1 MPTADRRSTAGRR
14 LRISS
19 ATWLVVLERANY
31 QCQWDEQGGIR
42 CGLVDGDIDPIGGGT
57 VRLTPDHK
65 TPHAID
71 PSADPTDPNLWQ
83 ALCSRHQVMKKNYWD
98 HRTGWLNVLAI
109 IQAASE
115 EEKREAYEFLKQ
127 YFHN

>member
-1 MPTADRRSTAGRR
+1 MAGRR

-42 CGLVDGDIDPIGGGT
+42 CGLEDGDIDPIGGGT

-65 TPHAID
+65 TPHSID
-71 PSADPTDPNLWQ
+71 PSADPTDSNG
-83 ALCSRHQVMKKNYWD
+83 N
-98 HRTGWLNVLAI
+98 
-109 IQAASE
+109 
-115 EEKREAYEFLKQ
+115 EEKLLGSQNGLVKRSCHYSGGIRRGEKRGI
-127 YFHN
+127 